1 MRKIFFLFFLSA
13 ALQLQPSA
21 QALRIPDNTNFV
33 SSAGRKIGVT
43 EVLINWNAPGVKG
56 RVGKIWGTDIVPY
69 GYTVLGFGSAV
80 ASPWRACADECTT
93 ISFSTD
99 VIINNVPLQA
109 GKYAFFIA
117 VYPDSCTL
125 IFNKNTDAWGAY
137 FYNKDLDVVQITTKQ
152 QKNIATLKERLDYT
166 FNNQKE
172 NAVEIALEW
181 EHWKIPFTVTVNLKE
196 TVLVSIQK
204 QLSGAIGFDPAS
216 LESGASWCLKNNIN
230 YEQALG
236 WINAATMPSL
246 GGKNTFSALN
256 TKAGLLEKMGKTEEA
271 IETKKQAFANA
282 TIMEIHGYARR
293 LLDEGK
299 KEEAM
304 KLFEENYKK
313 YNGAWPTNAGM
324 MRGYAALGN
333 YKKALEHAKKA
344 LAEAPDEGSKNAIR
358 AFIASIEN
366 K

>member
-1 MRKIFFLFFLSA
+1 
-13 ALQLQPSA
+13 LQLQSSA

-80 ASPWRACADECTT
+80 ASPWRAGADECTT

-152 QKNIATLKERLDYT
+152 QKILQHLKKDLTIRLTTKRKCSRDC
-166 FNNQKE
+166 
-172 NAVEIALEW
+172 IGMGALE
-181 EHWKIPFTVTVNLKE
+181 N
-196 TVLVSIQK
+196 SIYCY
-204 QLSGAIGFDPAS
+204 S
-216 LESGASWCLKNNIN
+216 
-230 YEQALG
+230 
-236 WINAATMPSL
+236 
-246 GGKNTFSALN
+246 
-256 TKAGLLEKMGKTEEA
+256 
-271 IETKKQAFANA
+271 
-282 TIMEIHGYARR
+282 
-293 LLDEGK
+293 
-299 KEEAM
+299 
-304 KLFEENYKK
+304 
-313 YNGAWPTNAGM
+313 
-324 MRGYAALGN
+324 
-333 YKKALEHAKKA
+333 
-344 LAEAPDEGSKNAIR
+344 
-358 AFIASIEN
+358 
-366 K
+366 